1 MTKKLRQVY
10 KICEKKYTRVDY
22 KYHVLLV
29 VKYAKLLAKK
39 YKVDQELA
47 ELAALLHDIGRLEM
61 KDDPEHHT
69 IGVPR
74 AERILKKIGYPK
86 ETREA
91 VKYCVLTHRTGRGP
105 APKTML
111 AKIVANADAMSH
123 FDMLPVFFRW
133 RAQREEIED
142 TVAWVEQ
149 KLKKDLKEKITLPE
163 AKKMVKSNYKAIQ
176 QLLNSIK

>member
-74 AERILKKIGYPK
+74 AERILKKTLKEAFIGYDRNYFFAWK
-86 ETREA
+86 LGTVE
-91 VKYCVLTHRTGRGP
+91 G
-105 APKTML
+105 KT
-111 AKIVANADAMSH
+111 I
-123 FDMLPVFFRW
+123 
-133 RAQREEIED
+133 
-142 TVAWVEQ
+142 
-149 KLKKDLKEKITLPE
+149 
-163 AKKMVKSNYKAIQ
+163 
-176 QLLNSIK
+176 